1 MLSVGERIVFGFM
14 VLLFLALV
22 LLIPLAAKK
31 QADFEVA
38 CKEAGGIAYTAIKSY
53 NLCLNPTAIVELK

>member
-1 MLSVGERIVFGFM
+1 MLDRIMVGFAILMF
-14 VLLFLALV
+14 LV
-22 LLIPLAAKK
+22 LVIAIPLAAKK
-31 QADFEVA
+31 QGDFEIA